1 MVRFLLL
8 VLFWLSPLWVQA
20 ASITAQFDR
29 NPVALGDPVTLT
41 FTANGVVDSEPDF
54 SPLQQDFEIRG
65 RSQSNSFNMINGV
78 SSVQTLWEL
87 NLYPRNTGTLKIPPI
102 QFGGEQCQVPE
113 LQVLDQ
119 PPPTAGGTDDDI
131 LIELEAE
138 PKQPYV
144 QQQTIITQRMLHIA
158 PLQQQATLSHPPI
171 EAGKGNIQQIGSTR
185 NTTMMRNGRN
195 YQVIERRYAL
205 FPQQSGELTLGR
217 TAFEGILAE
226 PGPNSFDPFGISG
239 KRIRRFSQP
248 MTLQIQTQP
257 AAYNGKQ
264 WLPAQSI
271 TLNAHWQTPVDK
283 LKAGE
288 PVTLTLAI
296 VAEGLAAEQLPKLEV
311 QAPAG
316 IKAYTD
322 QPELRNETNNDGII
336 GVRQEKWVIVVP
348 YNGEYELPPITL
360 DWWNIATGKQETAQV
375 NAVKMHVSGGQVAPA
390 GATPPSPVSPQ
401 QQASAPA
408 AAAPTPVPPASTKWS
423 LWEQIAAILLLLW
436 SLLSLG
442 WLVRLWQQKQ
452 RNSAPKTAVSSVLP
466 PKADARVVLRQLEQ
480 ACRQNQAQAAHD
492 ALLQWMDV
500 GLNIHPALVSAL
512 REQAAPAL
520 QAELDTLNTALF
532 GRDSSGWKGAAL
544 WQAIQTFKPATQ
556 VTSND
561 SGLAELY
568 PD

>member
-1 MVRFLLL
+1 MVRLLLL
-8 VLFWLSPLWVQA
+8 VLFWLSPFWVQA

-65 RSQSNSFNMINGV
+65 RTQSNSFNMINGV

-102 QFGGEQCQVPE
+102 QFGSEQCQVPE

-171 EAGKGNIQQIGSTR
+171 EVGKGNIQQIGSTR

-226 PGPNSFDPFGISG
+226 PGSNSFDPFGVSG
-239 KRIRRFSQP
+239 KRIRRFSQAL
-248 MTLQIQTQP
+248 TLQIQTQP
-257 AAYNGKQ
+257 AAYNGRQ
-264 WLPAQSI
+264 WLPAKSI

-296 VAEGLAAEQLPKLEV
+296 VAEGLTAEQLPKLEV
-311 QAPAG
+311 QTPAG
-316 IKAYTD
+316 IKAYAD

-336 GVRQEKWVIVVP
+336 GVRQEKWAIVAP

-360 DWWNIATGKQETAQV
+360 AWWNIATGKQETTQV
-375 NAVKMHVSGGQVAPA
+375 NAVKMHVSGGQADPA
-390 GATPPSPVSPQ
+390 GAIPLPVSPQ
-401 QQASAPA
+401 QQVSASAA
-408 AAAPTPVPPASTKWS
+408 TAPKPVPPTSTKWS
-423 LWEQIAAILLLLW
+423 FWERIAAILLLLW
-436 SLLSLG
+436 TLLSFG
-442 WLVRLWQQKQ
+442 WLIRLWRQKQ
-452 RNSAPKTAVSSVLP
+452 QNSAPKTAVPSVLS
-466 PKADARVVLRQLEQ
+466 PKADARAVLRQLEQ

-500 GLNIHPALVSAL
+500 GLNIHPVLVSAL

-532 GRDSSGWKGAAL
+532 GRDSNSWKGVAL